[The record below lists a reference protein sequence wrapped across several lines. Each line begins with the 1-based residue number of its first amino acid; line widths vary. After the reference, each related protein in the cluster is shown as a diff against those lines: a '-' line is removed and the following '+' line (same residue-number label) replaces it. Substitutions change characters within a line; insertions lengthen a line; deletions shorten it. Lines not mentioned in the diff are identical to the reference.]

1 MSYKNKVSELFLN
14 IESKVGTSGLSDMA
28 MSALMEAIHD
38 FKEKGEEDFF
48 EQFYELFEIVKNT
61 QPRIALVIDAFYEI
75 WEELLKAKK
84 KKHPEGHL
92 YWERK
97 ILKSIRQFRS
107 GSRLQKQQMTT
118 TGAKQINK
126 GDVILIHGIS
136 GSVISALSLAKKKK
150 KKFRVIIA
158 EQEAEKTHQMIELMN
173 KSRIPFQVI
182 PEYMLSHIEKEVTK
196 VFLGAVTINS
206 KFNVVADAGTNAIV
220 SEFHLR
226 KTPIYLFFTTR
237 KFSLWESSDAHHT
250 YKVKSTRTHTKCAKP
265 ISFERIKFS
274 HDRIPLRLYD
284 VFVTENGKMNAR
296 EVEKLFKKKFKER
309 DWWRNEFF

>member
-1 MSYKNKVSELFLN
+1 MAYKEKVSDLFLK
-14 IESKVGTSGLSDMA
+14 IEKMVGTSGLSDIS
-28 MSALMEAIHD
+28 MSALSEAIHD
-38 FKEKGEEDFF
+38 FKEKGEDDFF

-107 GSRLQKQQMTT
+107 EIRLQKQQMTA
-118 TGAKQINK
+118 TGAKQIRK

-136 GSVISALSLAKKKK
+136 GSVISALSMAKKKK

-158 EQEAEKTHQMIELMN
+158 EQEAEKTQQMIELMN

-182 PEYMLSHIEKEVTK
+182 PEYMLSHIEKEITK

-206 KFNVVADAGTNAIV
+206 KLNVVADAGTNAIV

-250 YKVKSTRTHTKCAKP
+250 YKVKSTRTHSKCAKP

-274 HDRIPLRLYD
+274 HDRIPLHLYD

-296 EVEKLFKKKFKER
+296 EIEKLFKKKFKER
-309 DWWRNEFF
+309 DWWRDEFF